1 MVAVLVVEGGVAV
14 AEEPNGFLGRWARR
28 KTAVLQGKPVED
40 PAPEL
45 KTPSPAVAAVP
56 AGAAVRT
63 PAGDS
68 PAAVSPAGSPA
79 SEPAKP
85 LSLDDVRTLTKDSDF
100 KPFMAGD
107 VGHEVRNAAM
117 KKLFADPHFNVMDG
131 LDIYIDDYS
140 VSEPIPESML
150 RQMTSA
156 KFLNLF
162 GEDKEEDK
170 KDDQKGDQKNEVA
183 TPPAGESAYPPDS
196 ESVAQ
201 SSQSPV
207 ALPAGPSGA
216 SDPSLVP
223 GSSGFPDTDTSQPV
237 PVSGAEASP
246 QHHAHTDL
254 RLQPDHAAPAPHA
267 GRGTE

>member
-1 MVAVLVVEGGVAV
+1 MAV
-14 AEEPNGFLGRWARR
+14 AEDPNGFLGRWARR

-40 PAPEL
+40 PAPET
-45 KTPSPAVAAVP
+45 KAPVPSVAAAP
-56 AGAAVRT
+56 AGTVAQT

-68 PAAVSPAGSPA
+68 RAAVPA
-79 SEPAKP
+79 SGSAANEPAKT

-107 VGHEVRNAAM
+107 VGPEVRNAAM
-117 KKLFADPHFNVMDG
+117 KKLFTDPHFNVMDG

-162 GEDKEEDK
+162 DEDKEEDK
-170 KDDQKGDQKNEVA
+170 KDDQKGGQKDGVA
-183 TPPAGESAYPPDS
+183 APPAGESAYPPDS

-201 SSQSPV
+201 SPQSPA

-216 SDPSLVP
+216 LDPSPIP

-237 PVSGAEASP
+237 PVPGAEASP